1 MRDVLITTT
10 IIAFGI
16 LLLANVFFRLK
27 TFRTFKKLAKKG
39 VSFSKEH
46 VFDKTKME
54 KEIIAKYPDH
64 EQLILSHVNSMKL
77 SFRISA
83 LCMAVLTIC
92 GGVLLYYR

>member
-16 LLLANVFFRLK
+16 LLLVNVFFRLK
-27 TFRTFKKLAKKG
+27 TFRTFKKLAEYG

-46 VFDKTKME
+46 VFDKTRME
-54 KEIIAKYPDH
+54 KEIIAKYPNH
-64 EQLILSHVNSMKL
+64 RQLILSHVNSMKL
-77 SFRISA
+77 SFRIST